1 MLKRRLKLDLP
12 KNQSLFLWGA
22 RKTGKSTYLK
32 DNFPNSLYIDLLN
45 HSTFLRYSKSV
56 SILKDEIIATGP
68 IIVIIDE
75 VQKIPELL
83 DEVHH
88 IIEEIK
94 DVSFILC
101 GSSMRKLKLSGSNLL
116 GGRAWRQLFL
126 PLCFPELSE
135 FDLLK
140 IFNHGLIPDHYLSK
154 EIPTRS
160 IEGYVVDYL
169 IPEVQWEG
177 KIRNLGS
184 FFRFLEAIAFSNCQM
199 VNFSNI
205 ARECQVNAKTAQ
217 GYVDLLCDMF
227 LGYLVRPFTQ
237 KSFRQ
242 LISKAPKFYFF
253 DTGIALYLLQK
264 EIKLLKGSDA
274 GQALENYVF
283 LELKSYQELN
293 KKRYNISYWRTKNG
307 LEVDFIIGR
316 GMAAIEVK
324 ISCLV
329 QTKELKG
336 LIEFSKEH
344 NPKRSIVISLETKK
358 RLITAS
364 GVKIL
369 IYPVKNFLEELW
381 NGKIF

>member
-12 KNQSLFLWGA
+12 RRQSLFLWGA

-32 DNFPNSLYIDLLN
+32 DNFSNSLYIDLLD

-56 SILKDEIIATGP
+56 SILKDEIIATSSS
-68 IIVIIDE
+68 IVIIDE

-94 DVSFILC
+94 DTSFILC

-126 PLCFPELSE
+126 PLCFPELPE

-154 EIPTRS
+154 NIPIRS

-184 FFRFLEAIAFSNCQM
+184 FSRFLEAIAFSNCQM

-205 ARECQVNAKTAQ
+205 ARECQVNTKTAQ

-237 KSFRQ
+237 KSSRQ

-264 EIKLLKGSDA
+264 EIKLLKGPDA
-274 GQALENYVF
+274 GQALENYIF

-293 KKRYNISYWRTKNG
+293 KKRYNISYWRTKSG

-316 GMAAIEVK
+316 DMAAIEVK
-324 ISCLV
+324 ISSLV

-336 LIEFSKEH
+336 LIEFSKDH
-344 NPKRSIVISLETKK
+344 NPKHSIVVSLESSK

-364 GVKIL
+364 GVQIL
-369 IYPVKNFLEELW
+369 IYSVKDFLEELW
-381 NGKIF
+381 NGRIF